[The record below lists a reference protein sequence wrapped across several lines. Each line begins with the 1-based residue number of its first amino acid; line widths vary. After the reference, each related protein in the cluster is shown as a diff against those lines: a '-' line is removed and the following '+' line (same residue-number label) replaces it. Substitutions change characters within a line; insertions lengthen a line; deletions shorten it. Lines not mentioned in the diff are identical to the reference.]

1 MNQADESN
9 IEVIKGSL
17 IWKLPSYGRWS
28 WVSIHT
34 IMATTSLCQPHHH
47 GNRIIMSTT
56 PSWQPHH
63 HVNHIIMS
71 TTSSYQPHHHVKHI
85 IMSSTHHQVVG
96 KCNSSE
102 ACESTGENT
111 LGRETLCFSPDLD
124 VWGSGLYPVVRRP
137 AASSVSTTAYNF
149 FTHTHART
157 QSITHTQLWHTLTST
172 SPSRGRGGTWWHR
185 RSFCVA
191 GVALSHISLPH
202 TNLSHTHNSYT
213 ELVHGQHC
221 HTHNSFA
228 LNDVTNTQLCHTPL
242 FHAQLFHTVFFTQLF
257 HTKLL
262 YTLDLLCTQIFHT
275 QHCHTQL
282 FHTTLSHPSV
292 FHLLLSF
299 YCLSHPMFHSCF
311 ALIGRSWLVGFSGP
325 VISGNVVAE
334 VGSLFPRRRGSMS
347 TKKRTR
353 L

>member
-149 FTHTHART
+149 FTHTRTHA
-157 QSITHTQLWHTLTST
+157 IY
-172 SPSRGRGGTWWHR
+172 
-185 RSFCVA
+185 
-191 GVALSHISLPH
+191 
-202 TNLSHTHNSYT
+202 YT
-213 ELVHGQHC
+213 
-221 HTHNSFA
+221 
-228 LNDVTNTQLCHTPL
+228 
-242 FHAQLFHTVFFTQLF
+242 
-257 HTKLL
+257 
-262 YTLDLLCTQIFHT
+262 
-275 QHCHTQL
+275 
-282 FHTTLSHPSV
+282 HTTLTHTDIDV
-292 FHLLLSF
+292 AFAWQGRHLVTSTFLL
-299 YCLSHPMFHSCF
+299 C
-311 ALIGRSWLVGFSGP
+311 G
-325 VISGNVVAE
+325 
-334 VGSLFPRRRGSMS
+334 RRGSFTHKSS
-347 TKKRTR
+347 THKSFTHTILTHRTR
-353 L
+353 SRATLSHSQLFRT